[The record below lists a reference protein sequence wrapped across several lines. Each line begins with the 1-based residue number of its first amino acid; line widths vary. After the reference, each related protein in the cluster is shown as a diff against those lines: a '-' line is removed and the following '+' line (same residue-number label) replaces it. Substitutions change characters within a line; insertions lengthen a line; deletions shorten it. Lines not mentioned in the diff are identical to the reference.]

1 MSAVP
6 VEPFES
12 FTIDTRNAF
21 DDVRLRLSE
30 TVSQLL
36 RPLPTPA
43 DLAERVE
50 AVVLELESIRRDLLL
65 VYHVA
70 KSEQAGLLRTLSE
83 IDERLEAGWK
93 PDGKPVETV
102 IARLRAAREVPP
114 SS

>member
-1 MSAVP
+1 MSALP

-21 DDVRLRLSE
+21 DAVRLRLSE
-30 TVSQLL
+30 TVTQLL

-50 AVVLELESIRRDLLL
+50 AVVSELESIQRDLLL

-70 KSEQAGLLRTLSE
+70 KSEQAGLLRTLTE
-83 IDERLEAGWK
+83 IDERLAAGWK
-93 PDGKPVETV
+93 PEGKPVDDV
-102 IARLRAAREVPP
+102 VARLRAARGEPQTV
-114 SS
+114 